1 MEPKIRAELSK
12 DKAEQHNF
20 IKAEPTALEISEVE
34 TSLGDY
40 NR

>member
-1 MEPKIRAELSK
+1 MEPKIRAEHSK
-12 DKAEQHNF
+12 DKAEQHE
-20 IKAEPTALEISEVE
+20 AEPTALEISEVE